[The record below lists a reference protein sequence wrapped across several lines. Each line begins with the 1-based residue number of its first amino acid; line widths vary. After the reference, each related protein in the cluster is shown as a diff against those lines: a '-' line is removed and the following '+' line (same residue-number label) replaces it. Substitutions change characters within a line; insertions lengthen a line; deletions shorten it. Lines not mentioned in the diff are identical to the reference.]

1 MARDSHGKSS
11 GHLRERIAHLA
22 ARIMAEDGIDDFGY
36 AKRKA
41 ARQAGARDAKAMPD
55 NEEIERALA
64 QYRALYQ
71 AQTHSSLLHELREQA
86 LAVMQMLERF
96 RPHLI
101 GPVLSG
107 VAGKHSDIDLQLYAE
122 SSKEVEL
129 FLLNRGLRYRAAQVR
144 LYVNGDETVVPTF
157 ELEHDE
163 VPVRLTVFDARD
175 LRHAIRT
182 SPSGRALERGSIA
195 AVQALLNAD

>member
-1 MARDSHGKSS
+1 MARDSYNKSS

-55 NEEIERALA
+55 NDEIERALA

-71 AQTHSSLLHELREQA
+71 AQTHSSLLRELREQA
-86 LAVMQMLERF
+86 LAVMQTLERF

-129 FLLNRGLRYRAAQVR
+129 FLLNRGLRYRAAQTR
-144 LYVNGDETVVPTF
+144 LYLNADERLVPRF
-157 ELEHDE
+157 EFDHDGLA
-163 VPVRLTVFDARD
+163 VRLTVLDARD
-175 LRHAIRT
+175 LRHTVRT
-182 SPSGRALERGSIA
+182 SLNGRPVERGSIG
-195 AVQALLNAD
+195 AVQALLDAD